1 MRSKNA
7 PLSWR
12 RQSMRKT
19 CPIILPEQNP
29 PKDVAPNANRE
40 ARITRSLSSANRS
53 NLSTTSMTANVDWST
68 NFSDNFGISNA
79 DGNNGNFCFNE
90 ITPSS
95 MPTATNAC
103 LLADSEN
110 NQMSSTSSVQCDH
123 VLANQYDGPNQLPEL
138 SSLNNAILSTI
149 LTTHN
154 YQQSNEISSANN
166 QLASPQHETHETHFG
181 HNNEEESVH
190 TTSFEESRP
199 RQLGRR
205 SEIRSRIVSITA
217 ERNAEGNQVQLTNRL
232 TS

>member
-53 NLSTTSMTANVDWST
+53 HLSTTPMTANDDWAT

-90 ITPSS
+90 IAPSS
-95 MPTATNAC
+95 MPTSTNAC
-103 LLADSEN
+103 LLADTEN

-123 VLANQYDGPNQLPEL
+123 VLANSPNQLPEL

-154 YQQSNEISSANN
+154 YQQSNEISGANN
-166 QLASPQHETHETHFG
+166 QLAFSPQHETHFG
-181 HNNEEESVH
+181 QNSEEESVH

-217 ERNAEGNQVQLTNRL
+217 ERNAEGNQVQLTN
-232 TS
+232 